1 MKTKPIFLAAA
12 IVFNSLLYAQ
22 IPTNGLIGQWE
33 FSGNANDLS
42 SSANHGTVFG
52 ATLVSDRCNNAN
64 SAYYFNGVTDYIKM
78 LAPGP
83 QGNSSRSVAFWAK
96 TNKTNTM
103 ALFTYGSGGI
113 AEAFQAQYNYGC
125 AGLGLDIAVQQIT
138 KGNACITDDNW
149 HHIALVYNNSGNQQ
163 LNSVDFYVDA
173 LLVSSQACSV
183 GNGTQIL
190 NTGGQTPIVIGNDS
204 NFPNPIRWFE
214 GSLDDYYLYDRAL
227 TPQEIYQLFTAC
239 TIPLSGEIEPCAG
252 TGYIYS
258 VPSIPGATFIWT
270 LPVGWTTGGSS
281 TNVITV
287 TTGSSFG
294 PQVITVSILTSC
306 GNTLPIAT
314 LTVFVRRCG
323 KIMSENESM
332 DMSLT
337 GIESRTNKELDL
349 TIYPNPAHDLVSIK
363 SGSKAVSVVSISSVT
378 GQIILDEKFSGETQ
392 VNISNLKSG
401 VYFVTVKMDNGQKK
415 TVKLIKE

>member
-22 IPTNGLIGQWE
+22 IPTAGLIGRWE

-42 SSANHGTVFG
+42 SSGNDGTVFG

-64 SAYYFNGVTDYIKM
+64 SAYYFNGITDYIKM

-96 TNKTNTM
+96 TNNNGTM

-138 KGNACITDDNW
+138 KGNSCITDNNW
-149 HHIALVYNNSGNQQ
+149 HHIALVYDGSGNQQ

-173 LLVSSQACSV
+173 LLVSSQACGV

-214 GSLDDYYLYDRAL
+214 GSLDDYYLYDRVL

-239 TIPLSGEIEPCAG
+239 TIPLTGEIEPCAG
-252 TGYIYS
+252 SEYTYS
-258 VPSIPGATFIWT
+258 VPPITGATFNWT
-270 LPVGWTTGGSS
+270 LPVGWTGNSS

-287 TTGSSFG
+287 TTGYGLG
-294 PQVITVSILTSC
+294 PQLITVSILTSC
-306 GNTLPIAT
+306 GNILPIASQM
-314 LTVFVRRCG
+314 VYVRRCG
-323 KIMSENESM
+323 KNMSEDETI
-332 DMSLT
+332 DMSIT
-337 GIESRTNKELDL
+337 GIESRSNKDLNL
-349 TIYPNPAHDLVSIK
+349 TIYPNPAHDFVSIK
-363 SGSKAVSVVSISSVT
+363 SGSKALSVVSITSVT

-392 VNISNLKSG
+392 VNVSNLKSG

-415 TVKLIKE
+415 TAKLIKE